1 MLGLTNVEW
10 LVLFTAFLGCFGV
23 CALIILTQRWH
34 GAFTFDHDL
43 DGIQKIH
50 HAPVPR
56 IGGMGLMAGLV
67 TAVGGLY
74 LMDQLESSHA
84 LILLC
89 CAAPVFAI
97 GILEDF
103 TKQVSVRARL
113 LTSFASAALACLSL
127 DAPLHKLDT
136 ALVDQLMAWGP
147 AAFIFTCFAV
157 GGMTNATNI
166 IDGLNGL
173 ASGATCIMLT
183 GLAVIAHEV
192 GDTMVVQ
199 LCLAGVAAL
208 GGFLLLNY
216 PFGKIF
222 LGDGGAYLAG
232 FWLAECAVLLLSR
245 NPEVSTWAVLL
256 CVMYPAWE
264 TVYSMYRRRFKQRT
278 RTGDPDSAHMH
289 HVLLDAVRSYLG
301 PRAKAWQQHGM
312 TTALV
317 WLPIT
322 VSQAI
327 AWWVHTDH
335 FAAMMASLTF
345 IAVYVAVYRS
355 EYLQAS
361 ADDLAAEAAQEGE
374 LEAR

>member
-1 MLGLTNVEW
+1 
-10 LVLFTAFLGCFGV
+10 
-23 CALIILTQRWH
+23 
-34 GAFTFDHDL
+34 
-43 DGIQKIH
+43 
-50 HAPVPR
+50 
-56 IGGMGLMAGLV
+56 
-67 TAVGGLY
+67 
-74 LMDQLESSHA
+74 
-84 LILLC
+84 
-89 CAAPVFAI
+89 
-97 GILEDF
+97 
-103 TKQVSVRARL
+103 
-113 LTSFASAALACLSL
+113 
-127 DAPLHKLDT
+127 
-136 ALVDQLMAWGP
+136 
-147 AAFIFTCFAV
+147 
-157 GGMTNATNI
+157 
-166 IDGLNGL
+166 
-173 ASGATCIMLT
+173 
-183 GLAVIAHEV
+183 
-192 GDTMVVQ
+192 
-199 LCLAGVAAL
+199 
-208 GGFLLLNY
+208 
-216 PFGKIF
+216 
-222 LGDGGAYLAG
+222 
-232 FWLAECAVLLLSR
+232 
-245 NPEVSTWAVLL
+245 
-256 CVMYPAWE
+256 MYPAWE